1 MITLII
7 IGILLYWINCWIWS
21 YIQTTMYLGAWT
33 NAQLTLWDIFSRVL
47 FAVSIGCVGV
57 GIYKFFVK

>member
-7 IGILLYWINCWIWS
+7 IGLLLHLINYRVWS
-21 YIQTTMYLGAWT
+21 YVQVTMYLGAWT
-33 NAQLTLWDIFSRVL
+33 DTQLTLWDIFHKVL
-47 FAVSIGCVGV
+47 FVVGIGCVGV